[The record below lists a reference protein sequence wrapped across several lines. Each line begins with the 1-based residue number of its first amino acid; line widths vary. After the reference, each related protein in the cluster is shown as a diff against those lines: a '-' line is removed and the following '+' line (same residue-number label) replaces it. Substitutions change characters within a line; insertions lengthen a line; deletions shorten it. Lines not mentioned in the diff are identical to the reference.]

1 MDRLRVWPSGP
12 VRCQSFRNLLSKS
25 MRLQRRF
32 CCHSHTAFGLSLS
45 LGAHPSKTSN
55 PHRVNFV

>member
-1 MDRLRVWPSGP
+1 MCG
-12 VRCQSFRNLLSKS
+12 QTFRDLLPKG
-25 MRLQRRF
+25 MRFKRSL
-32 CCHSHTAFGLSLS
+32 CCHNRSVFGIQLS